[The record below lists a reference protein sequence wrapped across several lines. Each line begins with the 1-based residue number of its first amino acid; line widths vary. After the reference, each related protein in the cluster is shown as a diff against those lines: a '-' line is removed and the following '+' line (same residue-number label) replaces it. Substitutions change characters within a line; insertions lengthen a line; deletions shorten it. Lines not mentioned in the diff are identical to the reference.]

1 MSKYPQ
7 IYGLQDPITDEIRYV
22 GKAKN
27 PAERFK
33 KHLRESKSNRRSH
46 YPVYQ
51 WINKL
56 SINGL
61 LPNLVVLASSI
72 SDDWKH
78 LEIAM
83 ISQLRQEMGRK
94 LLNVADGGDQPRC
107 SDEQRRKNA
116 EKMNAVIAS
125 RNGSSLDRIHNLKR
139 RVAYYINHIDDMP
152 KHKAEAFLNK
162 LRYAGAKRP
171 DIFGEYRYL

>member
-33 KHLRESKSNRRSH
+33 KHLKESKSNRRSH

-51 WINKL
+51 WINRL

-61 LPNLVVLASSI
+61 LPNLVVLASSV

-83 ISQLRQEMGRK
+83 ISQLRQEIGKR
-94 LLNVADGGDQPRC
+94 LLNVANGGDQPSC
-107 SDEQRRKNA
+107 SDEQRKLNA
-116 EKMNAVIAS
+116 VKMNATLNT
-125 RNGSSLDRIHNLKR
+125 RDDRLKR
-139 RVAYYINHIDDMP
+139 ITYLKQRIAYYINHINDMSP
-152 KHKAEAFLNK
+152 TKAESFLSK